1 MRSKRLKIVLAC
13 ITQGASLA
21 RVWRDC
27 GASVSRLLARDYLRA
42 NAKGAHTLND
52 CESVRAECARGVLS
66 LGLCRS

>member
-27 GASVSRLLARDYLRA
+27 GASSEFASVASLAR
-42 NAKGAHTLND
+42 
-52 CESVRAECARGVLS
+52 VREH
-66 LGLCRS
+66 